1 MTPDLVALADAV
13 RDAHADYLRTCYC
26 RTPMSESIDARARLG
41 AAKQALRAA
50 WMRAPKSARTEALHS
65 ASAHSV
71 VSGDS
76 PFGAVSSRKRLED
89 LINLPYPTETP

>member
-1 MTPDLVALADAV
+1 MSADLVTLADAV
-13 RDAHADYLRTCYC
+13 RDAHAVYLRTCYC
-26 RTPMSESIDARARLG
+26 RTPMSESVAARACLG

-50 WMRAPKSARTEALHS
+50 WMRAPKSARAEALCN
-65 ASAHSV
+65 ASTHSV

-89 LINLPYPTETP
+89 LINLPTPEPA